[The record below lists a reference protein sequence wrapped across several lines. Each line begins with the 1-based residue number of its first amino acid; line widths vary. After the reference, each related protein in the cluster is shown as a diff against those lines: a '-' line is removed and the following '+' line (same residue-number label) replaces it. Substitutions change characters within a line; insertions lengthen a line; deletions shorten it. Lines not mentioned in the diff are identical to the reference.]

1 MQYGSIRWGIGQVN
15 ISIGKN
21 FCSKGKDTIF
31 VLSLFTKVLTSLM
44 QIPVLILSVNIKMS
58 LWPFYGR
65 EASLNNLVP
74 GTTWGREKLFCL
86 SGCLLI
92 ITEGLFFPV
101 VWEASTFLFLFNSF
115 SFPNK
120 RNPSVFWIFLDTS

>member
-1 MQYGSIRWGIGQVN
+1 
-15 ISIGKN
+15 
-21 FCSKGKDTIF
+21 
-31 VLSLFTKVLTSLM
+31 M

-58 LWPFYGR
+58 LWTFDGR

-74 GTTWGREKLFCL
+74 GTTWGREKLVCL

-92 ITEGLFFPV
+92 ITEGLLLPV